1 MTQPVSYG
9 HTFEAEPRQNFQL
22 GAELEIEVEIEMIIK
37 AGFIKPCH
45 HPNWLANIVPM
56 RKNYGQIQCFM
67 DFRGFPLCNLTILHQ
82 FLRKIF

>member
-1 MTQPVSYG
+1 MTQPVSCG
-9 HTFEAEPRQNFQL
+9 HTFEVEPRHNFQL
-22 GAELEIEVEIEMIIK
+22 GAEVEIKVEIEMIIK

-45 HPNWLANIVPM
+45 HPNWLVNIVPM

-67 DFRGFPLCNLTILHQ
+67 DFRGVPFCSLTILHQ